1 MELQYWCQSL
11 RSALSAWR
19 AAIVRACLRAAE
31 PPGDAV
37 PVSGKEQID
46 TVGHRSHQWPAQERY
61 PLPASGEF
69 PCQHRDIQTIDQRAV
84 SKFSVQD
91 AVGLHRVNVREA
103 LGEIGRIDVLQVKC
117 AGAIESLQMPHL
129 VHAKGAESVVVD
141 AQCAGLWCIH
151 VCMLPLLVQGVRV
164 STLPETRQIFVCAA
178 TLPFPVPMGFTRHNL
193 IVPEPSFMQ
202 PRPCGKT
209 LLAIL
214 LLCSL
219 LACSPSAPAPS
230 SEPGPAPASAVD
242 TAAAESARLQA
253 IAERITIIR
262 DDYGVPHIYAPT
274 DAEAVFGLLYAQAE
288 DDFARVERNYI
299 WAIGRLAE
307 VEGES
312 ALYSDLRARLYMSE
326 DEARAAYAAAP
337 AWLQSLCDAFADGL
351 NYYLASNPQVQPR
364 LLTRFEPWM
373 PFFFFEGSIGG
384 DIEQIPL
391 RGIEAFYSDA
401 EAIETRV
408 PDATQSAAAL
418 NAGTLEALQAE
429 RNDLASTIFE
439 EPAGSNGFAIS
450 GERTASGDAMLLIN
464 PHTSFFFRG
473 EAHVVSEEGLNAY
486 GAVTW
491 GQFFIYQG
499 FNETTGWMHTTT
511 AADFIDEFVEDVVRD
526 NGELK
531 YRYGEELRALDVAQ
545 VTLKV
550 REGDA
555 LVERSFPVYRTHH
568 GPVTH
573 LLEEQWVV
581 TRINWNTVDA
591 LRQSYLRMKTANYT
605 AFLEM
610 MDIRT
615 NSSNNTVFAD
625 AEGNIAYFH
634 GNFMP
639 RRDPQFDYS
648 QPVDGSNPATD
659 WQDVH
664 PVDETITLLNPPNG
678 WIQNTNSTPFTAAGE
693 FSPRAEDYPAYMA
706 PDAQNFRA
714 LHAMPLLDEA
724 SQLTLDSLI
733 ELAYDP
739 YLPGFEQ
746 LIPGLVSA
754 WDAAAADWPA
764 LAAPIEV
771 LRQWDRRV
779 SAESVGMTLAHFYGM
794 DTAQKIPTP
803 AGLVQMDQINWLG
816 TDSDPGERLRVFSET
831 IAQLD
836 SAFGSWNTPWGEINR
851 YQRLTGDIDH
861 VYDDAAPS
869 LPVGM
874 ASSRWGALASFGARA
889 FPGTNRIYGNSG
901 NSFVAVVEFGER
913 VRAKSM
919 LAGGQNAN
927 PDSPHFDDQ
936 AQRYIDREFKDVA
949 FYREDVEARAVRS
962 YSPGERQ

>member
-69 PCQHRDIQTIDQRAV
+69 PCQHRDIQTIEQRAV

-91 AVGLHRVNVREA
+91 AVSLYRVNVREA
-103 LGEIGRIDVLQVKC
+103 LGEIGRIDVLQVEC
-117 AGAIESLQMPHL
+117 AGAIESLQMPHF
-129 VHAKGAESVVVD
+129 VHAKGAESVVID

-299 WAIGRLAE
+299 WAIGRLAG

-816 TDSDPGERLRVFSET
+816 TDSDPAERLRVFSET

-927 PDSPHFDDQ
+927 PESPHFDDQ

-949 FYREDVEARAVRS
+949 FYREDVEARASRT
-962 YSPGERQ
+962 YSPGQ

>member
-37 PVSGKEQID
+37 PVSGKEQVD

-84 SKFSVQD
+84 SKFPVQD
-91 AVGLHRVNVREA
+91 AVGLHRVNVRET
-103 LGEIGRIDVLQVKC
+103 LREIGRIDVLQVKC
-117 AGAIESLQMPHL
+117 TGAIESLQMPHL
-129 VHAKGAESVVVD
+129 VDAKGAESVVVD

-151 VCMLPLLVQGVRV
+151 VCMLPLLVQGMRV
-164 STLPETRQIFVCAA
+164 STLTETRQIFVCAA

-230 SEPGPAPASAVD
+230 AEPGPAPASAVD

-816 TDSDPGERLRVFSET
+816 TDSDPAERLRVFSET

-927 PDSPHFDDQ
+927 PESPHFDDQ

-949 FYREDVEARAVRS
+949 FYREDVEARASRT
-962 YSPGERQ
+962 YSPGQ

>member
-1 MELQYWCQSL
+1 M
-11 RSALSAWR
+11 
-19 AAIVRACLRAAE
+19 
-31 PPGDAV
+31 
-37 PVSGKEQID
+37 
-46 TVGHRSHQWPAQERY
+46 
-61 PLPASGEF
+61 F
-69 PCQHRDIQTIDQRAV
+69 P
-84 SKFSVQD
+84 
-91 AVGLHRVNVREA
+91 
-103 LGEIGRIDVLQVKC
+103 
-117 AGAIESLQMPHL
+117 
-129 VHAKGAESVVVD
+129 
-141 AQCAGLWCIH
+141 
-151 VCMLPLLVQGVRV
+151 
-164 STLPETRQIFVCAA
+164 
-178 TLPFPVPMGFTRHNL
+178 RH
-193 IVPEPSFMQ
+193 
-202 PRPCGKT
+202 PR
-209 LLAIL
+209 AIL
-214 LLCSL
+214 LSL
-219 LACSPSAPAPS
+219 IFMCGLAACSPSATTPA
-230 SEPGPAPASAVD
+230 APD
-242 TAAAESARLQA
+242 TAAASAASGQSETARLQA
-253 IAERITIIR
+253 IADRITIIR
-262 DDYGVPHIYAPT
+262 DDFGVPHIYAPT
-274 DAEAVFGLLYAQAE
+274 DADAVFGLLYAQAE

-307 VEGES
+307 VEGET

-337 AWLQSLCDAFADGL
+337 DWLQVLCDAFADGL
-351 NYYLASNPQVQPR
+351 NHYLASNPQVQPR

-373 PFFFFEGSIGG
+373 PFYFFEGSIGG

-401 EAIETRV
+401 AAIEDRV
-408 PDATQSAAAL
+408 PDATQDTVA
-418 NAGTLEALQAE
+418 LEAETLDRVHAD
-429 RNDLASTIFE
+429 RHALARTILE

-450 GERTASGDAMLLIN
+450 GARTASGDAMLLIN

-526 NGELK
+526 NGVLK
-531 YRYGEELRALDVAQ
+531 YRYGDELRDVDVGE

-550 REGDA
+550 REGDT
-555 LVERSFPVYRTHH
+555 LVEHSFPRYRTHH

-573 LLEEQWVV
+573 LLDDRWVV
-581 TRINWNTVDA
+581 TRINWNSVDA
-591 LRQSYLRMKTANYT
+591 LRQSYLRMKTADYA
-605 AFLEM
+605 AFRDM

-659 WQDVH
+659 WQGVH
-664 PVDETITLLNPPNG
+664 PVAETITLLNPPNG
-678 WIQNTNSTPFTAAGE
+678 WIQNTNSTPYTAAGE

-714 LHAMPLLDEA
+714 LHAIPLLEQA

-754 WDAAAADWPA
+754 WDADAANWPS
-764 LAAPIEV
+764 LEAPMEV

-779 SAESVGMTLAHFYGM
+779 SADSVAMSLAHFYGM

-803 AGLVQMDQINWLG
+803 PGLAQMDQINWLG
-816 TDSDPGERLRVFSET
+816 TDSDPSERLRVFSDT
-831 IAQLD
+831 IARLD

-851 YQRLTGDIDH
+851 YQRLTGAIDH
-861 VYDDAAPS
+861 VYDDNAPS

-889 FPGTNRIYGNSG
+889 FPGTDRIYGNSG

-913 VRAKSM
+913 VKAKSL
-919 LAGGQNAN
+919 LAGGQNSN
-927 PDSPHFDDQ
+927 PDSPHFADQ
-936 AQRYIDREFKDVA
+936 AQRYVDRQFKNVA
-949 FYREDVEARAVRS
+949 FYREEVESRATRT
-962 YSPGERQ
+962 YSPGR

>member
-46 TVGHRSHQWPAQERY
+46 TVGHRPHQWPAQERY

-69 PCQHRDIQTIDQRAV
+69 PCQHRDIQTIEQRAV

-91 AVGLHRVNVREA
+91 AVSLYRVNVREA
-103 LGEIGRIDVLQVKC
+103 LGEIGRIDVLQVEC
-117 AGAIESLQMPHL
+117 ASAIESLQMPHF
-129 VHAKGAESVVVD
+129 VHAKGAESVVID

-927 PDSPHFDDQ
+927 PESPHFDDQ

>member
-1 MELQYWCQSL
+1 M
-11 RSALSAWR
+11 
-19 AAIVRACLRAAE
+19 
-31 PPGDAV
+31 
-37 PVSGKEQID
+37 
-46 TVGHRSHQWPAQERY
+46 
-61 PLPASGEF
+61 F
-69 PCQHRDIQTIDQRAV
+69 P
-84 SKFSVQD
+84 
-91 AVGLHRVNVREA
+91 
-103 LGEIGRIDVLQVKC
+103 
-117 AGAIESLQMPHL
+117 
-129 VHAKGAESVVVD
+129 
-141 AQCAGLWCIH
+141 
-151 VCMLPLLVQGVRV
+151 
-164 STLPETRQIFVCAA
+164 
-178 TLPFPVPMGFTRHNL
+178 RH
-193 IVPEPSFMQ
+193 
-202 PRPCGKT
+202 PR
-209 LLAIL
+209 AIL
-214 LLCSL
+214 LSL
-219 LACSPSAPAPS
+219 IFMCGLAACSPSATTPA
-230 SEPGPAPASAVD
+230 APD
-242 TAAAESARLQA
+242 TAAASAASGQSETARLQA
-253 IAERITIIR
+253 IADRITIIR
-262 DDYGVPHIYAPT
+262 DDFGVPHIYAPT
-274 DAEAVFGLLYAQAE
+274 DADAVFGLLYAQAE

-307 VEGES
+307 VEGET

-337 AWLQSLCDAFADGL
+337 DWLQVLCDAFADGL
-351 NYYLASNPQVQPR
+351 NHYLASNPQVQPR

-373 PFFFFEGSIGG
+373 PFYFFEGSIGG

-401 EAIETRV
+401 AAIEDRV
-408 PDATQSAAAL
+408 PDATQDTVA
-418 NAGTLEALQAE
+418 LEAETLDRVHAD
-429 RNDLASTIFE
+429 RHALARTILE

-450 GERTASGDAMLLIN
+450 GARTASGDAMLLIN

-526 NGELK
+526 NGVLK
-531 YRYGEELRALDVAQ
+531 YRYGDDLRDVDIGE

-550 REGDA
+550 REGDT
-555 LVERSFPVYRTHH
+555 LVEHSFPRYRTHH

-573 LLEEQWVV
+573 LLDDRWVV
-581 TRINWNTVDA
+581 TRINWNSVDA
-591 LRQSYLRMKTANYT
+591 LRQSYLRMKTADYA
-605 AFLEM
+605 AFRDM

-659 WQDVH
+659 WQGVH
-664 PVDETITLLNPPNG
+664 PVAETITLLNPPNG
-678 WIQNTNSTPFTAAGE
+678 WIQNTNSTPYTAAGE

-714 LHAMPLLDEA
+714 LHAIPLLEQA

-754 WDAAAADWPA
+754 WDADAANWPS
-764 LAAPIEV
+764 LEAPMEV

-779 SAESVGMTLAHFYGM
+779 SADSVAMSLAHFYGM

-803 AGLVQMDQINWLG
+803 PGLAQMDQINWLG
-816 TDSDPGERLRVFSET
+816 TDSDPSERLRVFSDT
-831 IAQLD
+831 IARLD

-851 YQRLTGDIDH
+851 YQRLTGAIDH
-861 VYDDAAPS
+861 VYDDNAPS

-889 FPGTNRIYGNSG
+889 FPGTDRIYGNSG

-913 VRAKSM
+913 VKAKSL
-919 LAGGQNAN
+919 LAGGQNSN
-927 PDSPHFDDQ
+927 PDSPHFADQ
-936 AQRYIDREFKDVA
+936 AQRYVDRQFKNVA
-949 FYREDVEARAVRS
+949 FYREEVESRATRT
-962 YSPGERQ
+962 YSPGR

>member
-1 MELQYWCQSL
+1 M
-11 RSALSAWR
+11 
-19 AAIVRACLRAAE
+19 
-31 PPGDAV
+31 
-37 PVSGKEQID
+37 
-46 TVGHRSHQWPAQERY
+46 
-61 PLPASGEF
+61 
-69 PCQHRDIQTIDQRAV
+69 
-84 SKFSVQD
+84 FS
-91 AVGLHRVNVREA
+91 
-103 LGEIGRIDVLQVKC
+103 
-117 AGAIESLQMPHL
+117 
-129 VHAKGAESVVVD
+129 
-141 AQCAGLWCIH
+141 
-151 VCMLPLLVQGVRV
+151 
-164 STLPETRQIFVCAA
+164 
-178 TLPFPVPMGFTRHNL
+178 RH
-193 IVPEPSFMQ
+193 
-202 PRPCGKT
+202 PR
-209 LLAIL
+209 AIL
-214 LLCSL
+214 LSL
-219 LACSPSAPAPS
+219 IFMCGLAACSPSATTPA
-230 SEPGPAPASAVD
+230 APD
-242 TAAAESARLQA
+242 TAAASAASGQSETARLQA
-253 IAERITIIR
+253 IADRITIIR
-262 DDYGVPHIYAPT
+262 DDFGVPHIYAPT
-274 DAEAVFGLLYAQAE
+274 DADAVFGLLYAQAE

-307 VEGES
+307 VEGET

-337 AWLQSLCDAFADGL
+337 DWLQVLCDAFADGL
-351 NYYLASNPQVQPR
+351 NHYLASNPQVQPR

-373 PFFFFEGSIGG
+373 PFYFFEGSIGG

-401 EAIETRV
+401 AAIEDRV
-408 PDATQSAAAL
+408 PDATQDTVA
-418 NAGTLEALQAE
+418 LEAETLDRVHAD
-429 RNDLASTIFE
+429 RHALARTILE

-450 GERTASGDAMLLIN
+450 GARTASGDAMLLIN

-526 NGELK
+526 NGVLK
-531 YRYGEELRALDVAQ
+531 YRYGDELRDVDIGE

-550 REGDA
+550 REGDT
-555 LVERSFPVYRTHH
+555 LVEHSFPRYRTHH

-573 LLEEQWVV
+573 LLDDRWVV
-581 TRINWNTVDA
+581 TRINWNSVDA
-591 LRQSYLRMKTANYT
+591 LRQSYLRMKTADYA
-605 AFLEM
+605 AFRDM

-659 WQDVH
+659 WQGVH
-664 PVDETITLLNPPNG
+664 PVAETITLLNPPNG
-678 WIQNTNSTPFTAAGE
+678 WIQNTNSTPYTAAGE

-714 LHAMPLLDEA
+714 LHAIPLLEQA

-754 WDAAAADWPA
+754 WDADAANWPS
-764 LAAPIEV
+764 LEAPMEV

-779 SAESVGMTLAHFYGM
+779 SADSVAMSLAHFYGM

-803 AGLVQMDQINWLG
+803 PGLAQMDQINWLG
-816 TDSDPGERLRVFSET
+816 TDSDPSERLRVFSDT
-831 IAQLD
+831 IARLD

-851 YQRLTGDIDH
+851 YQRLTGAIDH
-861 VYDDAAPS
+861 VYDDNAPS

-889 FPGTNRIYGNSG
+889 FPGTDRIYGNSG

-913 VRAKSM
+913 VKAKSL
-919 LAGGQNAN
+919 LAGGQNSN
-927 PDSPHFDDQ
+927 PDSPHFADQ
-936 AQRYIDREFKDVA
+936 AQRYVDRQFKNVA
-949 FYREDVEARAVRS
+949 FYREEVESRATRT
-962 YSPGERQ
+962 YSPGR